1 MDNCLT
7 FQSNPFSL
15 NGKIFLIKSVRGV
28 KKIYYNWKT
37 KKMQKLKFAGRI
49 ISKEVTT
56 NWSDLIAIYKIEN
69 DSLCKFTKLYHATLQ
84 SSSFE
89 KQKVTLELN
98 IFNEEAA
105 AFLNLTCCN
114 NATILVNTVATL
126 WNCINV
132 KSKAAWFKLK

>member
-1 MDNCLT
+1 
-7 FQSNPFSL
+7 
-15 NGKIFLIKSVRGV
+15 
-28 KKIYYNWKT
+28 
-37 KKMQKLKFAGRI
+37 MQKLKFAGRI

-105 AFLNLTCCN
+105 AFLNLKYCN
-114 NATILVNTVATL
+114 NATIFVKTVATL
-126 WNCINV
+126 WNCINF

>member
-7 FQSNPFSL
+7 FYSNPFSL

-69 DSLCKFTKLYHATLQ
+69 DSLCKFTKLYHATL
-84 SSSFE
+84 
-89 KQKVTLELN
+89 
-98 IFNEEAA
+98 
-105 AFLNLTCCN
+105 
-114 NATILVNTVATL
+114 
-126 WNCINV
+126 
-132 KSKAAWFKLK
+132 